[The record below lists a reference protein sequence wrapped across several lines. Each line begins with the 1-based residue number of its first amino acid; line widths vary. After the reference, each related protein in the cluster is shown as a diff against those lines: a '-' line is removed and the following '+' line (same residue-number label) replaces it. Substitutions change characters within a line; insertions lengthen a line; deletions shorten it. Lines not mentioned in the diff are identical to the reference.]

1 MGHEKYCQSCGAR
14 NQPYAA
20 VCADCGNSFI
30 PSPES
35 TPTTPPP
42 PPQQEEPLPPP
53 QQEEPLGYEL
63 LSYESSDATPP
74 EPPRRFKKR
83 YVLYGVLVILS
94 LFVVAGLISASQQTA
109 NRPIA
114 TPTTLASVI
123 ATIAP
128 TSEASASVTVTA
140 TSNASATASA
150 TPSTTPS
157 QSPDYTSRLN
167 SVGLGAGLTSAS
179 PFEKVTINGKQ
190 AYEGT
195 LTKNGQTYNAQVYP
209 MNSYS
214 EALAFKNQLTSVY
227 KSQGY
232 TTYSPSTVGDT
243 SLNIWY
249 GLSGNSLVSISAMP
263 TSQIDVP
270 LILVMT
276 TTT

>member
-1 MGHEKYCQSCGAR
+1 MGHEKYCQNCGAR

-35 TPTTPPP
+35 PPTTPPP
-42 PPQQEEPLPPP
+42 PSRQEEPLPPP
-53 QQEEPLGYEL
+53 QQEEPSDYEL
-63 LSYESSDATPP
+63 LSYESSYATPP

-83 YVLYGVLVILS
+83 YVLYGVLIILS

-114 TPTTLASVI
+114 TPTTQASAV

-128 TSEASASVTVTA
+128 TPEASASVSATA
-140 TSNASATASA
+140 TSNASA

-179 PFEKVTINGKQ
+179 PFEKVTINGKH

-214 EALAFKNQLTSVY
+214 EALAFKDQLASTY

-232 TTYSPSTVGDT
+232 TTYTPSTVGDS

-270 LILVMT
+270 LVLVMIT
-276 TTT
+276 TT